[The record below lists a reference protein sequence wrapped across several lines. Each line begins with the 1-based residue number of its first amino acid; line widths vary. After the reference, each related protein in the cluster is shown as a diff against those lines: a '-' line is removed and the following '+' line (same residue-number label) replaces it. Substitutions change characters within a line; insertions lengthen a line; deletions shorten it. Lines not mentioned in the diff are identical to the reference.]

1 MTRVLVCDE
10 LAPNALEAL
19 RARGLEVEEALKHS
33 PAELLTRV
41 RRGYDAI
48 LVRSA
53 TKISAEIIQAT
64 PGLKLIG
71 RAGVGIDNVDV
82 EAATRRGV
90 LVINAPASN
99 TTATAELTL
108 GLIFALARHL
118 VRAERT
124 TRGASWDKK
133 ALLGTELA
141 GSTLGVIGL
150 GRIGRAVALRAH
162 ALSMRVLGYDP
173 HLTQNPPHIACV
185 SLERLLSESDFVTLH
200 VPYSDSTHH
209 LLSRERLLAMK
220 RGARLINCARGGLID
235 EQALL
240 ECLQS
245 GQIGA
250 AALDVLEQEPPSA
263 QHPLLGR
270 EDVLVTPH
278 IGASTR
284 QAQAAVS
291 LELVE
296 GVLAFFLENRAVSPI
311 NAAPGA
317 LQAGWAQR

>member
-1 MTRVLVCDE
+1 MTRILVCDE
-10 LAPNALEAL
+10 LSAPALEAL
-19 RARGLEVEEALKHS
+19 RARGFEVEEALKHS
-33 PAELLTRV
+33 PAALLARV
-41 RRGYDAI
+41 ARGYDAI

-82 EAATRRGV
+82 EAASSRGV

-99 TTATAELTL
+99 TTATAELTV
-108 GLIFALARHL
+108 GLLFALARHL
-118 VRAERT
+118 MRAERT
-124 TRGASWDKK
+124 TRSASWDKK
-133 ALLGTELA
+133 ALLGTELS

-150 GRIGRAVALRAH
+150 GRIGRAVALRAQS
-162 ALSMRVLGYDP
+162 LSMRVLGYDP
-173 HLTQNPPHIACV
+173 HLAQKPPQLSCV
-185 SLERLLSESDFVTLH
+185 SLEQLLSESDFVTLH
-200 VPYSDSTHH
+200 VPYTSATHQ
-209 LLSRERLLAMK
+209 LLSRERLLSMK
-220 RGARLINCARGGLID
+220 RGARVINCARGGLID

-245 GQIGA
+245 GQISG
-250 AALDVLEQEPPSA
+250 AALDVLEEEPPSA

-270 EDVLVTPH
+270 DDVIVTPH

-296 GVLAFFLENRAVSPI
+296 GVLAFFLEHRALSPI

-317 LQAGWAQR
+317 LPAAWLQR